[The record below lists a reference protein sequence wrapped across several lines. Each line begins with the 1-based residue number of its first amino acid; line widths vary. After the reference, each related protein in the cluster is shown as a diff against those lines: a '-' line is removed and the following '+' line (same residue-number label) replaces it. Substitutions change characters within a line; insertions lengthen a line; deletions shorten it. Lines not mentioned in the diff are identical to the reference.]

1 MKHLLTLRFQF
12 YKNLGEKAME
22 PLMEDELHW
31 QYNEESNSIAVLVNH
46 ISGNMQSRFTNFLTE
61 DGEKPWRNRDAEFEN
76 SYQSKEELLNIWEKG
91 WDCLFQALE
100 QLDEENLKNTV
111 TIRGEAMLVADALF
125 RQLSHY
131 AYHVGQMVYIAK
143 MIKNSDWKSLSIP
156 KNISKEFNAKMLNKN
171 EDLEQQ
177 NASPVCFAKSNEI
190 RDEYK

>member
-91 WDCLFQALE
+91 WDCLFQVLE

-156 KNISKEFNAKMLNKN
+156 KNKSKEFNAKMLNKN
-171 EDLEQQ
+171 EDLEQE

>member
-156 KNISKEFNAKMLNKN
+156 KNKSKEFNAKMLNKN
-171 EDLEQQ
+171 EDLEQE
-177 NASPVCFAKSNEI
+177 NASPVCFAISNEI

>member
-171 EDLEQQ
+171 EDLEQE

>member
-156 KNISKEFNAKMLNKN
+156 KNKSKEFNAKMLNKN
-171 EDLEQQ
+171 EDLEQE